1 MHRKTAALF
10 GALLLAASTAAYA
23 QRGTQAEQDACT
35 PDVFR
40 LCQDLIP
47 DEGQIVACLKEK
59 HAQLSAAC
67 EPVMFPPSEAAKTA
81 ATGDA
86 APRKARHKHK
96 KKHRSKA
103 HE

>member
-1 MHRKTAALF
+1 MHRKTAALL
-10 GALLLAASTAAYA
+10 GALLLAAPTGAIA
-23 QRGTQAEQDACT
+23 QHSGTQAEQDACT

-40 LCQDLIP
+40 LCQDAIP

-67 EPVMFPPSEAAKTA
+67 EPVMFPRAAAEAASP
-81 ATGDA
+81 DNP
-86 APRKARHKHK
+86 APPKVRHRHK
-96 KKHRSKA
+96 KKHRSKP